1 MSWPGPGSYGTATGT
16 LPGPTPVLNQTGGPS
31 FSFDL
36 GAANAALKE
45 LYDDQ
50 KIANLVYKNNP
61 FLAMVPKMEEFGGK
75 YMPIPLIVNTSQGRS
90 ATFSNAQSQ
99 QTAATVE
106 SFALT
111 RASNYSIAQIDN
123 QTMLASK
130 TDKMAF
136 INGATVVIDGAIR
149 ALTNSLATQIFRDGS
164 GTIGV
169 VGTGSTLG
177 NIVLSNA
184 SDVVNFEVN
193 MSLEAYTAGVLC
205 TGVTPGSSASTST
218 VYVVSVNRSAGS
230 IGVSNTMGGTAGT
243 GLGSWTATLG
253 STLNVV
259 GDKTGAGAGLAM
271 KGLAAWLPTA
281 APTTGDSF
289 FGVDRSVDP
298 TRLGGVRFNGSSE
311 SIEEAVIDASLL
323 VAREGG
329 MPDVCI
335 MNFASYAALEKSLG
349 AKAQY
354 ISFDG
359 PAKLYYPGILIN
371 GAAGQIKVFPDR
383 SCPAKTAYLLQ
394 MDTWKLYSLGPAPHI
409 AKYADGLEML
419 RVYNSDAA
427 ELRVVSYANLGCN
440 APGFNAVVQLGA

>member
-1 MSWPGPGSYGTATGT
+1 MAWPTTGAT
-16 LPGPTPVLNQTGGPS
+16 PPSPSLNSTGGPS

-50 KIANLVYKNNP
+50 KIMNLVYKNNP
-61 FLAMVPKMEEFGGK
+61 FLAMIPKMEEFGGK

-90 ATFSNAQSQ
+90 ATFSTAQAN
-99 QTAATVE
+99 QTAATIE

-111 RASNYSIAQIDN
+111 RKSNYSIAQIDN

-136 INGATVVIDGAIR
+136 INGATAVIDNAIK
-149 ALTNSLATQIFRDGS
+149 AITNSLAAQLFGD
-164 GTIGV
+164 
-169 VGTGSTLG
+169 GTGSRGVIG
-177 NIVLSNA
+177 NITGLTPGVVTLSNA
-184 SDVVNFEVN
+184 SSVVNFEVN
-193 MSLEAYTAGVLC
+193 MVLRAISPAGVDR
-205 TGVTPGSSASTST
+205 GTSGW
-218 VYVVSVNRSAGS
+218 VIAVNRSTGVVTVSATNMGASAGNPAGWQ
-230 IGVSNTMGGTAGT
+230 IGDSLLVE
-243 GLGSWTATLG
+243 
-253 STLNVV
+253 
-259 GDKTGAGAGLAM
+259 GDQNLAIS
-271 KGLAAWLPTA
+271 GLAAWLPQTA
-281 APTTGDSF
+281 PGSGDNF
-289 FGVDRSVDP
+289 YGVNRSIDP
-298 TRLGGVRFNGSSE
+298 TRLAGVRYNGSAQ
-311 SIEEAVIDASLL
+311 SIEEALIDGSLL

-329 MPDVCI
+329 SPDVAI
-335 MNFASYAALEKSLG
+335 LSFASYAALEKSLG

-359 PAKLYYPGILIN
+359 PAKIYYPGILIN

-383 SCPAKTAYLLQ
+383 SCTPQTAYLLQ

-440 APGFNAVVQLGA
+440 APGFNGVVQLGA

>member
-1 MSWPGPGSYGTATGT
+1 MAWPGPGTYGNPTGT
-16 LPGPTPVLNQTGGPS
+16 LSGPAATLNQQGGPS

-75 YMPIPLIVNTSQGRS
+75 YMPIPLIVNNSQGRS
-90 ATFSNAQSQ
+90 ATFSSAQSN
-99 QTAATVE
+99 QTAATVQ

-111 RASNYSIAQIDN
+111 RATNYSIAQIDN

-149 ALTNSLATQIFRDGS
+149 SLTNNLATQIFRDGS

-169 VGTGSTLG
+169 VGAGSINGVIQL
-177 NIVLSNA
+177 A
-184 SDVVNFEVN
+184 SPSDIVNFEVN
-193 MSLEAYTAGVLC
+193 MSLEAYTSNVLC
-205 TGVTPGSSASTST
+205 TGVTGGPSASTVFVVAVNRT
-218 VYVVSVNRSAGS
+218 AGTVSVSSLMGGP
-230 IGVSNTMGGTAGT
+230 IGGAGTAG
-243 GLGSWTATLG
+243 WTATIG

-259 GDKTGAGAGLAM
+259 GDRTASAGYAM
-271 KGLAAWLPTA
+271 KGLSAWIPTVAPTA
-281 APTTGDSF
+281 GDNF
-289 FGVDRSVDP
+289 FGVDRSTDP
-298 TRLGGVRFNGSSE
+298 TRLAGVRFNGSSE

-329 MPDVCI
+329 TPDVCI

-427 ELRVVSYANLGCN
+427 ELRVVSYSNLGCN
-440 APGFNAVVQLGA
+440 APGFNCVVQLGA